1 MNDRNFK
8 TLVIGD
14 DVVVYPNDF
23 LATVIDIKQDSD
35 DSYYA
40 VVADQDGDVFSVDTD
55 NIELA

>member
-1 MNDRNFK
+1 MNDGNFK

-14 DVVVYPNDF
+14 AVVVYPNDF
-23 LATVIDIKQDSD
+23 LATVIDIKQDTD

-40 VVADQDGDVFSVDTD
+40 LVADQDGNVFSADAD